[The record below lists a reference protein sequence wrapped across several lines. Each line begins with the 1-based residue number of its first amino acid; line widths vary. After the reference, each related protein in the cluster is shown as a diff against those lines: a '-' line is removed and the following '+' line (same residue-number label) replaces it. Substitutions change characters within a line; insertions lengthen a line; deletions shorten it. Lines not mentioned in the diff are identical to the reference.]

1 MEIKEKFQKAF
12 VILYLPWA
20 IDVNRFENKITK
32 NVNSDDLINRFTE
45 EWENAHDQSG
55 FNFINKVLLFNEL
68 YKWTKNTFFAIC
80 MLVFLL
86 MYHRYSVTFYR

>member
-1 MEIKEKFQKAF
+1 M
-12 VILYLPWA
+12 PWA
-20 IDVNRFENKITK
+20 IDVNHFENKITK

-68 YKWTKNTFFAIC
+68 YKWTKNKFFAIC
-80 MLVFLL
+80 MLMFLL
-86 MYHRYSVTFYR
+86 MYHCYSVTFYR